1 MLGFGDICDFRSSA
15 MLKVAIACLLVLT
28 TALPG
33 IALPSD
39 IEVPEEVLRGE
50 VTGGA
55 RSPFDGAPLTAQE
68 YAELQ
73 VEIERLNQVEA
84 VAPEKLRNLVGLL
97 RLRKFIKTV
106 LPFVPIK

>member
-1 MLGFGDICDFRSSA
+1 MKL
-15 MLKVAIACLLVLT
+15 AIAFSLVLA
-28 TALPG
+28 TAMPG
-33 IALPSD
+33 IALPSEG
-39 IEVPEEVLRGE
+39 EVPEEVLRGE
-50 VTGGA
+50 VAVGA
-55 RSPFDGAPLTAQE
+55 RSPIDGAPLTARD

-73 VEIERLNQVEA
+73 VEIERSNQVEA

>member
-1 MLGFGDICDFRSSA
+1 MLGFGDIAVPRSFVV
-15 MLKVAIACLLVLT
+15 MKVVIALLLWLGMT
-28 TALPG
+28 MPGMALPLEG
-33 IALPSD
+33 
-39 IEVPEEVLRGE
+39 EVPEEVLRGE
-50 VTGGA
+50 VTVGA
-55 RSPFDGAPLTAQE
+55 RSPLDGSPLTARE

-73 VEIERLNQVEA
+73 VEIERSNQVEA

>member
-1 MLGFGDICDFRSSA
+1 VV
-15 MLKVAIACLLVLT
+15 KVAIAFLFLL
-28 TALPG
+28 AMAMPG
-33 IALPSD
+33 IAVPLET
-39 IEVPEEVLRGE
+39 EVPEEVLRGE
-50 VTGGA
+50 LTVGA
-55 RSPFDGAPLTAQE
+55 RSPIDGAPLTARE

-73 VEIERLNQVEA
+73 VEIERSNEVEA

>member
-1 MLGFGDICDFRSSA
+1 MKA
-15 MLKVAIACLLVLT
+15 AIALLLWLGM
-28 TALPG
+28 ALPG
-33 IALPSD
+33 MALPSEA
-39 IEVPEEVLRGE
+39 EVPEEVLRGE
-50 VTGGA
+50 ITVGA
-55 RSPFDGAPLTAQE
+55 RSPFDGAPLTARE

-73 VEIERLNQVEA
+73 VEIERSNEVEA

>member
-1 MLGFGDICDFRSSA
+1 MLGFGDICGFRSFA
-15 MLKVAIACLLVLT
+15 MLKGAIAFFIVL
-28 TALPG
+28 ASAMPG
-33 IALPSD
+33 MALPSES
-39 IEVPEEVLRGE
+39 EVPEEVLRGE
-50 VTGGA
+50 VTVAA
-55 RSPFDGAPLTAQE
+55 RSPFDGAPLTARE

-84 VAPEKLRNLVGLL
+84 VAPEKLKNLVGLL

>member
-1 MLGFGDICDFRSSA
+1 MKL
-15 MLKVAIACLLVLT
+15 AIACLLVLM
-28 TALPG
+28 AAMPG
-33 IALPSD
+33 RALPSEG
-39 IEVPEEVLRGE
+39 EVPEEVLRGDLTLE
-50 VTGGA
+50 A
-55 RSPFDGAPLTAQE
+55 RSPIDGKPMTARA

-73 VEIERLNQVEA
+73 VEIERANEVEA